1 MKRSRNHFCIR
12 PSPTYVQSWCV
23 HQQGNPECMAT
34 VSIAHVAVPRKRECL
49 QEIILKN
56 LVHELKSKL
65 EESEKQERGVAMT
78 YCSRLK
84 VKTRCEWDGLTEHGR
99 TFDDPAIFDGGE
111 SVLEDIRC
119 AKLCEARK
127 RPSASQP

>member
-1 MKRSRNHFCIR
+1 MAAV
-12 PSPTYVQSWCV
+12 PT
-23 HQQGNPECMAT
+23 
-34 VSIAHVAVPRKRECL
+34 AHVAVPRKRECL
-49 QEIILKN
+49 QEIILGN

-65 EESEKQERGVAMT
+65 EESEKQERDVAMT

-111 SVLEDIRC
+111 SVLEDIDVRM
-119 AKLCEARK
+119 K
-127 RPSASQP
+127 REIDSPRRNLNKHFLTRQLRT